1 MVDQVQEKLVDHST
15 RMIITHSD
23 LIILVV
29 ANATMISVD
38 LCPHIWETIC
48 IISHVLTGS
57 KSIAADNDVVGLVG
71 DGDGAQSVH
80 RGVDVV
86 LVDVLLPRLH
96 VYLINI
102 LVTLLSLILQDH
114 LLST

>member
-1 MVDQVQEKLVDHST
+1 M
-15 RMIITHSD
+15 
-23 LIILVV
+23 
-29 ANATMISVD
+29 D
-38 LCPHIWETIC
+38 LCPHIWETIS
-48 IISHVLTGS
+48 IISHLITGS
-57 KSIAADNDVVGLVG
+57 KSIAADNDVIGLVG